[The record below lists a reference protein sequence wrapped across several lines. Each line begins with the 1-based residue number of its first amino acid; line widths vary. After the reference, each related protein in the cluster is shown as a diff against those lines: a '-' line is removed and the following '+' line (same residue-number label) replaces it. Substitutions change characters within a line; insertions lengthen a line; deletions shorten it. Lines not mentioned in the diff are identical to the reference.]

1 MVFRASSL
9 LTAGQSQAHRSWREG
24 FRHGSAAVRS
34 PVALSRCFPVALPHR
49 LGATQSP
56 CCFVV
61 LVSIVFCFA
70 ALKLYWKLFSVHSDQ
85 KKKKKK
91 FLKSFLF
98 CPQLPQLIAPCSCL
112 LRARTETRACR
123 IPSESQILY
132 HSVKKSSAFVKKTPA
147 SFRPAIEAGSLCV
160 LTRWEPA
167 V

>member
-85 KKKKKK
+85 KKKKKEVSEVISILSSAATADCSV
-91 FLKSFLF
+91 FL
-98 CPQLPQLIAPCSCL
+98 
-112 LRARTETRACR
+112 
-123 IPSESQILY
+123 
-132 HSVKKSSAFVKKTPA
+132 SVKSQNRKYALNMQY
-147 SFRPAIEAGSLCV
+147 AGS
-160 LTRWEPA
+160 RQ
-167 V
+167 

>member
-9 LTAGQSQAHRSWREG
+9 LTAGQSQAHGSWREG
-24 FRHGSAAVRS
+24 FGHGSAAVHA
-34 PVALSRCFPVALPHR
+34 PVALSRCLPVALPHR
-49 LGATQSP
+49 LLATQSP

-61 LVSIVFCFA
+61 LVSIVLCFA
-70 ALKLYWKLFSVHSDQ
+70 GLKLHWKLFSVHSDQ
-85 KKKKKK
+85 KKKK

-98 CPQLPQLIAPCSCL
+98 CPQLPQLIAPHSCL
-112 LRARTETRACR
+112 LRDRTETRAR
-123 IPSESQILY
+123 RVPSEPQILY

-147 SFRPAIEAGSLCV
+147 SFRPAVEAGSLCV

>member
-85 KKKKKK
+85 KKKKKEVSEVISILSSAATADCSV
-91 FLKSFLF
+91 FL
-98 CPQLPQLIAPCSCL
+98 
-112 LRARTETRACR
+112 
-123 IPSESQILY
+123 
-132 HSVKKSSAFVKKTPA
+132 SVKSQNRNKGMQDP
-147 SFRPAIEAGSLCV
+147 I
-160 LTRWEPA
+160 
-167 V
+167 